1 MSAGP
6 MECPPLER
14 ILAEVL
20 HYGTWLASAVI
31 AVGLALALG
40 ESILSVSGLPIV
52 TAGIAMFILLPV
64 VRVILMLIVFVRE
77 RDYRFAA
84 IAATVLAV
92 IVLGLVVGTILPGRV
107 GH

>member
-6 MECPPLER
+6 MECPSLER
-14 ILAEVL
+14 TLAEVL
-20 HYGTWLASAVI
+20 IYGTWLASAVF

-40 ESILSVSGLPIV
+40 ERILGVSGLPVV
-52 TAGIAMFILLPV
+52 TAGIAIFILLPV
-64 VRVILMLIVFVRE
+64 VRVILMLIVFLHE

-92 IVLGLVVGTILPGRV
+92 IVLGLVVGTMLPGRV